1 MTDDQMRKA
10 LDCCCCSDCAEC
22 VLSQYKFDDEH
33 HAKFI
38 CMVAESSWRKNLCM
52 ALKKPS
58 WEIQKCFQANLL
70 RRCVKRVWYSSQNV
84 YNSPVDNRAGICYNI
99 GKVESTNNL
108 IGVQQ

>member
-10 LDCCCCSDCAEC
+10 LDCCCCSDCTEC

-52 ALKKPS
+52 ALKKTIRKNPEMFPS
-58 WEIQKCFQANLL
+58 ELVAQVCKA
-70 RRCVKRVWYSSQNV
+70 RVV
-84 YNSPVDNRAGICYNI
+84 
-99 GKVESTNNL
+99 
-108 IGVQQ
+108 